1 MRADDADEA
10 RCETALRGHQAAR
23 VGGEPTDVLRGRH
36 ILGEVEIMQA
46 ERMGDARD
54 ALVERVRQT
63 GQHGVLSLE
72 RGTQGSR
79 ISDLERPHGEGRDDP
94 GAIVEGGDLETRSVQ
109 KLRSEVSD
117 LAETEHR
124 HF

>member
-1 MRADDADEA
+1 MRTDDADEA
-10 RCETALRGHQAAR
+10 RRETALRGHQSAR

-36 ILGEVEIMQA
+36 ILCEVEIMQT

-63 GQHGVLSLE
+63 GEHGVLSVE
-72 RGTQGSR
+72 RGAQRGR
-79 ISDLERPHGEGRDDP
+79 IGDLERPHGEGRDDP
-94 GAIVEGGDLETRSVQ
+94 GAVIEGGDLETRSIE
-109 KLRSEVSD
+109 KFRSQMSD
-117 LAETEHR
+117 LTKTEHR